1 LVEGVIERLVDIA
14 LVLPVTTAFC
24 ERRFSSM
31 KLIKTYIG
39 SSMADDRLSNIAVL
53 SVESAIADSVN
64 LDAFV
69 VKFDIR
75 HQNRKLALHS

>member
-1 LVEGVIERLVDIA
+1 MVEGVIERLVDIA

-39 SSMADDRLSNIAVL
+39 SIIADDRLSNIAVL
-53 SVESAIADSVN
+53 SVESAIAQYN
-64 LDAFV
+64 TIQYN
-69 VKFDIR
+69 KFYVTYHR
-75 HQNRKLALHS
+75 N